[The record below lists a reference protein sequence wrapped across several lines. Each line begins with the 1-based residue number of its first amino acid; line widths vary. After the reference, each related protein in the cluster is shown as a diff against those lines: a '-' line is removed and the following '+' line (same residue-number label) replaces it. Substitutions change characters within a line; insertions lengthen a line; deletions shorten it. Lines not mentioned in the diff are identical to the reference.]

1 MRPDHTIFGVK
12 HVIFLTNIIT
22 LTLLSVFKCLFNVV
36 LIIGKIEKL
45 VSNYE
50 TRCHTKNTTYAS
62 TKTRTDPR
70 KKNLNEKKNLESA
83 KVAKSW
89 QDILPLNTQQLS
101 HS

>member
-1 MRPDHTIFGVK
+1 MPH
-12 HVIFLTNIIT
+12 
-22 LTLLSVFKCLFNVV
+22 
-36 LIIGKIEKL
+36 
-45 VSNYE
+45 
-50 TRCHTKNTTYAS
+50 KNTTYAS